1 LEAAKDAGLK
11 VIRTWAF
18 HDQNKTYVSG
28 GLPQYNTGAENT
40 VMQVFNSDG
49 SVKIDLSKLDVVIE
63 AAEATDM
70 KLILAL
76 TNNWADYGGMDVYTV
91 NLGGRYHDDVSTT
104 IFNLG
109 KMSNASDLVLPST
122 CYQEGLQELHQDCCR
137 QIQGLF
143 CSSRLGNCQRTPLRR
158 RRYP

>member
-1 LEAAKDAGLK
+1 VA
-11 VIRTWAF
+11 
-18 HDQNKTYVSG
+18 G

-63 AAEATDM
+63 AAEATNM

-104 IFNLG
+104 IFNLD
-109 KMSNASDLVLPST
+109 KMSNKSDLVLPST
-122 CYQEGLQELHQDCCR
+122 CY
-137 QIQGLF
+137 
-143 CSSRLGNCQRTPLRR
+143 
-158 RRYP
+158 